1 MKRFTVPDKV
11 AASLK
16 QGGVCVIPTDTVYG
30 LVASALDKRAI
41 ARLYKIRNREEGKP
55 SLVLISSLKDLEVFG
70 VQISPRTK
78 ALLGKVWPGPV
89 TVIIPGAAK
98 EFAHL
103 HPNSAGIAF
112 RMPQPAWLRT
122 LLKKTGPLIAPSAN
136 PPGVPPAGAI
146 IEAEAYFGSAVDF
159 YVDGGKLR
167 GFPSSLIEI
176 KR

>member
-1 MKRFTVPDKV
+1 MKRFAIPQKV
-11 AASLK
+11 AAFLK

-55 SLVLISSLKDLEVFG
+55 SLVLISSANDLKLFG
-70 VQISPRTK
+70 VMVSPRTK

-89 TVIIPGAAK
+89 TVIIPGADEK
-98 EFAHL
+98 FSHL
-103 HPNSAGIAF
+103 HPNSSGIAF
-112 RMPQPAWLRT
+112 RMPEPTWLRA

-136 PPGVPPAGAI
+136 PPGVPPAGTI
-146 IEAEAYFGSAVDF
+146 IEAEAYFGSSVDF
-159 YVDGGKLR
+159 YVDGGKLQ
-167 GFPSSLIEI
+167 GLPSSLIEI